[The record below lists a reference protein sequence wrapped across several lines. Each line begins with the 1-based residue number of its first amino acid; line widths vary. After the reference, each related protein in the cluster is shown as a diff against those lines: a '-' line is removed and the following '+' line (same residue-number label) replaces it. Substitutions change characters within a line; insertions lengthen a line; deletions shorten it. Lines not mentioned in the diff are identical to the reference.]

1 MRNTPSP
8 KDTAPVQ
15 SLSSPSRQRGWLG
28 AAEFARQQALLR
40 IGRAALLPQTATP
53 ERRRAPRPL
62 HRALPTV
69 P

>member
-1 MRNTPSP
+1 MRNVPSQP
-8 KDTAPVQ
+8 DTTPVQ

-40 IGRAALLPQTATP
+40 TGRAALLPQPGTP

>member
-8 KDTAPVQ
+8 QDATPVQ

-40 IGRAALLPQTATP
+40 TGRAALLPQPANP
-53 ERRRAPRPL
+53 ERRRGPRPL
-62 HRALPTV
+62 HRALPSV